1 MSNLHKVM
9 DRREVEFTIRAESDG
24 SVSDGSFL
32 WSFDHCE
39 DYSDEYLDDH
49 ELDDMNEWLPGLPA
63 MTGKQL
69 AEFAMWLVSIDG
81 IANPRHPGR
90 CDDEASHG

>member
-9 DRREVEFTIRAESDG
+9 DRRQVEFTIRACDDG
-24 SVSDGSFL
+24 STSDGSFL
-32 WSFDHCE
+32 WSLSHCE
-39 DYSDEYLDDH
+39 GDSESDPEEGYESEID
-49 ELDDMNEWLPGLPA
+49 WARGLPS

-69 AEFAMWLVSIDG
+69 ADFAMWLVSVDG